1 MKNVLT
7 LLAKSVLIPLGLT
20 ATASVTHAA
29 IQKKIYGSGTTALI
43 NSNEEM
49 EDVMKLVK
57 SLEESWLLVKGINET
72 IKNEAKQ
79 YKRKFVSVLLGTL
92 AASVLGNALAGR
104 GVIRAHKETIR
115 VDQKF

>member
-1 MKNVLT
+1 
-7 LLAKSVLIPLGLT
+7 
-20 ATASVTHAA
+20 
-29 IQKKIYGSGTTALI
+29 
-43 NSNEEM
+43 M
-49 EDVMKLVK
+49 EDVMKLAE
-57 SLEESWLLVKGINET
+57 SHEESWLLVKGISET

-79 YKRKFVSVLLGTL
+79 QKGRFVSVLLGTL